1 MSKPMRKSPENKD
14 DSWVSYML
22 NRSYQLSGNSSFI
35 NQKKKLMFME
45 RVFHVQPALLDVRT
59 AITQKANEGPSK
71 K

>member
-1 MSKPMRKSPENKD
+1 M
-14 DSWVSYML
+14 
-22 NRSYQLSGNSSFI
+22 FI
-35 NQKKKLMFME
+35 E